1 MHLVQ
6 VLFPAGTRSRLL
18 GSGSREIELDVEVVA
33 ADLVGHPGEL
43 NDGFADVL
51 GEPVDDQHEDRGD
64 GRYQSQEGESQ
75 LGDEMV
81 EKDAQLVQASKMT
94 ALGEMSSGVAH
105 ELNQPLNSIK
115 MGSEFLRMMIEK
127 EGAVPPDQLHT
138 VVDEMSSQVD
148 RASEIISTLREFG
161 RKAELVEERLNINR
175 PIRGVFALL
184 GQQLS
189 LQNIHV
195 VLELDDALPPILAH
209 NNKLQQVL
217 FNLVTN
223 ARDAI
228 NQKRQTVGNAVLQT
242 IRIRSF
248 MENDRV
254 AVSVSDSGT
263 GIPEHI
269 RDKIF
274 EPFFTTKEAGQGM
287 GLGLSITY
295 GIVRDYG
302 GDIEVRSEEDVGTT
316 FKLTFPVHPVP
327 AEESRRR

>member
-1 MHLVQ
+1 
-6 VLFPAGTRSRLL
+6 
-18 GSGSREIELDVEVVA
+18 
-33 ADLVGHPGEL
+33 
-43 NDGFADVL
+43 
-51 GEPVDDQHEDRGD
+51 
-64 GRYQSQEGESQ
+64 
-75 LGDEMV
+75 
-81 EKDAQLVQASKMT
+81 
-94 ALGEMSSGVAH
+94 
-105 ELNQPLNSIK
+105 
-115 MGSEFLRMMIEK
+115 
-127 EGAVPPDQLHT
+127 
-138 VVDEMSSQVD
+138 MSSQVD